1 MSDTV
6 RDDLAQVVASTFH
19 SLRHL
24 DVKIEFQFADAILA
38 SGVLDQIKADA
49 WDEGKESGHDANC
62 RLNAEPYS
70 CICVNPYRKEGA
82 TT

>member
-49 WDEGKESGHDANC
+49 WDEGAGWGKGWSEWQVKFDS
-62 RLNAEPYS
+62 E
-70 CICVNPYRKEGA
+70 VNPYRKEGA